1 MSHRSVIFDS
11 HCLHRTKQE
20 RHISSL
26 RLPHIAGILY
36 AACVKYEHLVQIN
49 DPLNPLID
57 PLTRDQL
64 WRGLMRYVES
74 PVAFVQ
80 GLDSGTV
87 TARREN
93 QLQRELQFGRL
104 RVCDEVTLV
113 PMQSIHV
120 ATCASAEI
128 PAGSLTITIED
139 HGTEL
144 LFVRFLYQTFPMGH
158 PPVGSEYR
166 EVVKEAYKH
175 AGIDIIRR
183 IREYADEGRLDRMH

>member
-1 MSHRSVIFDS
+1 MKF
-11 HCLHRTKQE
+11 
-20 RHISSL
+20 
-26 RLPHIAGILY
+26 
-36 AACVKYEHLVQIN
+36 EHLVQIN

-64 WRGLMRYVES
+64 WRGLMRFVET
-74 PVAFVQ
+74 PVAFVA
-80 GLDSGTV
+80 GLDKGTV
-87 TARREN
+87 TTRRDN
-93 QLQRELQFGRL
+93 HLQRELQFGRL
-104 RVCDEVTLV
+104 CVCDEVTLV

-120 ATCASAEI
+120 ATRASPEI

-158 PPVGSEYR
+158 PPVGEEYR
-166 EVVKEAYKH
+166 DAVKVAYKH

>member
-1 MSHRSVIFDS
+1 MRF
-11 HCLHRTKQE
+11 
-20 RHISSL
+20 
-26 RLPHIAGILY
+26 
-36 AACVKYEHLVQIN
+36 EHLVQIN
-49 DPLNPLID
+49 DPLDPLID
-57 PLTRDQL
+57 ALTRDQL
-64 WRGLMRYVES
+64 WRGLMRYIET
-74 PVAFVQ
+74 PVAFVE
-80 GLDSGTV
+80 GLDSGTI

-93 QLQRELQFGRL
+93 HLQRELQFGRL
-104 RVCDEVTLV
+104 RVHDEVTLV

-120 ATCASAEI
+120 ATRASPEI

-158 PPVGSEYR
+158 PPVGAQYR

-183 IREYADEGRLDRMH
+183 IREYAEEGRLSPLH